1 MSKDK
6 YKTTILRRSSIFSL
20 LLLIILPASPG
31 AAESV
36 DYAEEG
42 LETLSRYL
50 RVDTT
55 NPPGNEDRAV
65 TFFSEIFRQEG
76 LAYEVLESAPHR
88 GNIWARLEG
97 GDEPALVLLH
107 HTDVVPSDANF
118 WDEGPFS
125 GKVRDGKLYGRGALD
140 DKSLGILQLEA
151 FLALAR
157 SKKPLRRDVVFLATA
172 DEEAGG
178 SFGAGYLAKHRP
190 ELFKDVGYLLN
201 EGGGGTIRKHRKI
214 FSVEVTQKTPLW
226 LRLTSTGNPSHGSRP
241 AATTSVTQLLRAL
254 QRIES
259 TELQARVMPTVKESW
274 LKTREVL
281 PEILSSRLDSI
292 DDAVLEQEFMLKLQ
306 LTEPSSAALLRNTC
320 AITRLAGSDKINVI
334 PATASAEL
342 DCRLLPDQNHDEFIE
357 YLSEI
362 INDRNITI
370 EKILG
375 FAPAVSSIDTE
386 LFRQIES
393 TILRHYPDAI
403 VTPGMAGGFTDSHFF
418 REMGIVSYGFS
429 TIVTPLPEFAG
440 VHGHNERIGVAAF
453 KRGVLIMR
461 EVVEGFV
468 Y

>member
-1 MSKDK
+1 M
-6 YKTTILRRSSIFSL
+6 TTILRRSSLFSL
-20 LLLIILPASPG
+20 LFWVFLSASLVSADAG
-31 AAESV
+31 DFTA
-36 DYAEEG
+36 EG
-42 LETLSRYL
+42 LDTLTRYL
-50 RVDTT
+50 RVNTT

-65 TFFSEIFRQEG
+65 DFFSKIFRQEG
-76 LAYEVLESAPHR
+76 LEYEVLESAPHR

-107 HTDVVPSDANF
+107 HTDVVPSDASF
-118 WDEGPFS
+118 WDEDPFS
-125 GKVRDGKLYGRGALD
+125 GKIRDGKLYGRGALD

-157 SKKPLRRDVVFLATA
+157 SKKPLRRDVILMATA

-178 SFGAGYLAKHRP
+178 SFGAGYLVEHRP
-190 ELFKDVGYLLN
+190 DIFEGVGYLLN
-201 EGGGGTIRKHRKI
+201 EGGGGTIRKGKNI
-214 FSVEVTQKTPLW
+214 FTVEVTQKTPLW
-226 LRLTSTGNPSHGSRP
+226 LRLTSTGKPSHGSRP

-292 DDAVLEQEFMLKLQ
+292 DDAVLDQEFMLKLR
-306 LTEPSSAALLRNTC
+306 LVEPSIAAVVTNTC
-320 AITRLAGSDKINVI
+320 AITRLTGSDKINVI

-357 YLSEI
+357 YLTEI
-362 INDRNITI
+362 INDRRITI

-375 FAPAVSSIDTE
+375 FAPAVSSVDTE

-393 TILRHYPDAI
+393 TMLKHYPDAI

-418 REMGIVSYGFS
+418 REIGIVSYGFS
-429 TIVTPLPEFAG
+429 TTVTPIPEFAG
-440 VHGHNERIGVAAF
+440 VHGHNERIDVAAF
-453 KRGVLIMR
+453 QRGMLIMR
-461 EVVEGFV
+461 EIVEAFV

>member
-1 MSKDK
+1 MLAM
-6 YKTTILRRSSIFSL
+6 LRWSL
-20 LLLIILPASPG
+20 LLSLLTWIFLPVSPVS
-31 AAESV
+31 AESV
-36 DYAEEG
+36 DFAEEG
-42 LETLSRYL
+42 LDTLSRYL

-55 NPPGNEDRAV
+55 NPPGNESRAV
-65 TFFSEIFRQEG
+65 EFFSEIFRREG
-76 LAYEVLESAPHR
+76 LAYEALESAPGR

-107 HTDVVPSDANF
+107 HTDVVPSDASF
-118 WDEGPFS
+118 WDQDPFS
-125 GKVRDGKLYGRGALD
+125 GKIQDGKLYGRGALD

-157 SKKPLRRDVVFLATA
+157 SKKPLRRDVILVATA

-178 SFGAGYLAKHRP
+178 SFGAGYLAEHRP
-190 ELFKDVGYLLN
+190 DIFAGVGFLLN
-201 EGGGGTIRKHRKI
+201 EGGGGTIRKDKTI
-214 FSVEVTQKTPLW
+214 FTVEVTQKTPLW
-226 LRLTSTGNPSHGSRP
+226 LRLTSTGQPSHGSRP
-241 AATTSVTQLLRAL
+241 AVTTSVTQLLRAL

-259 TELQARVMPTVKESW
+259 TQLQARIMPTVKNSW

-292 DDAVLEQEFMLKLQ
+292 DAAVLDQDFMLKLQ
-306 LTEPSSAALLRNTC
+306 LREPSSAALLRNTC

-362 INDRNITI
+362 INDRKITI
-370 EKILG
+370 EKILS
-375 FAPAVSSIDTE
+375 FAPAVSRTDTE

-393 TILRHYPDAI
+393 TMLKHYPDAI
-403 VTPGMAGGFTDSHFF
+403 ITPGMAGGFTDSHFF

-429 TIVTPLPEFAG
+429 TTVTPIPEHAG
-440 VHGHNERIGVAAF
+440 VHGHNERIDVAAF

-461 EVVEGFV
+461 EIVEAFV